1 LLKIVLREA
10 DFNHLITS
18 IALVLKWQ
26 LTLEGRSE
34 EMKALFLVLAHKYL
48 CRAGKLLNA
57 AKLLQ
62 FLDKN
67 IQLMEKSQISV
78 FDLDKAF
85 DESPPPLW

>member
-1 LLKIVLREA
+1 MLREA

-26 LTLEGRSE
+26 LTLEGRLE
-34 EMKALFLVLAHKYL
+34 EMKALLLVLAHKYIY
-48 CRAGKLLNA
+48 RAGKLLNA
-57 AKLLQ
+57 NRLLH

-67 IQLMEKSQISV
+67 MQAMEKNQINV
-78 FDLDKAF
+78 FDLDTVF